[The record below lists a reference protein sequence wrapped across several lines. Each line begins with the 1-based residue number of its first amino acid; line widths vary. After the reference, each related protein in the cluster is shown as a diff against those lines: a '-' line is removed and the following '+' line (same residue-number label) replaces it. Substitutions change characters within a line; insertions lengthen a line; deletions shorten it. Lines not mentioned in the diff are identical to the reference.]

1 MGMTD
6 FDIDSPAS
14 FGDFLQRLFKA
25 DFMPHGHCYFWRHD
39 LLILHIVSD
48 LLIVLAYYSIP
59 LALLWFVRKKKQLPF
74 NWLFVMFGTF
84 IFLCGTTHLMNVF
97 TLFNGIY
104 RAEGLLKLATGLVSC
119 VTAIMTVRLIPKAL
133 ELKSPDEMIAL
144 NKVLQER
151 TVKLEIANRA
161 FCEAKQEADQANQAK
176 SEFISRMSHE
186 LRTPLNAILG
196 FGQLIEMQN
205 PTDVQRNRINHIT
218 RAGHHLLH
226 LINEV
231 LDMSR
236 IEAGR
241 LQLSLEPVCLATVLH
256 ETLDL
261 IRGLAADRSIEIST
275 AIIDLN
281 CYVLA
286 DNHRLRQVL
295 LNLISNAVKYVPLE
309 GKVTISY
316 ESLAYSR
323 VRVSIIDTGP
333 GIPADKLAR
342 LFTPFDRLGKERSAI
357 EGAGLGL
364 ALCKRLMQAMGGII
378 GAESEPGRGSTFWIE
393 LPCAESPLE
402 RISGLDDANLEK
414 PEQLSLASKRK
425 ILYVEDNPSNLTLV
439 EEIFSEQP
447 DVELL
452 SAIDGRLGLDLAR
465 TLSPDLILLDLHLPD
480 VPGRQVLSQ
489 LRADERT
496 RAIPVV
502 VISADATKS
511 QIESMM
517 DDGAYAYLTKPLDLT
532 RFFRVIEE
540 ATARSSEKTS
550 AS

>member
-1 MGMTD
+1 MTH
-6 FDIDSPAS
+6 FDIDSPVS
-14 FGDFLQRLFKA
+14 FGEFMGRLFKP

-59 LALLWFVRKKKQLPF
+59 VALLWFVRKKKELPF
-74 NWLFVMFGTF
+74 NWLFVMFGAF

-97 TLFNGIY
+97 TLFNGVY

-119 VTAIMTVRLIPKAL
+119 VTAVMTVRLIPKAL
-133 ELKSPDEMIAL
+133 EMKSPEEMMTV
-144 NKVLQER
+144 NKVLQDHA
-151 TVKLEIANRA
+151 TALEKANQA
-161 FCEAKQEADQANQAK
+161 FREAKEEADNANQAK

-205 PTDVQRNRINHIT
+205 PTEVQRNRINHIT

-226 LINEV
+226 LINEL

-241 LQLSLEPVCLATVLH
+241 LHLSLEPVCLATALN
-256 ETLDL
+256 EALDL
-261 IRGLAADRSIEIST
+261 IRPLAADRRIKIS
-275 AIIDLN
+275 APIVDPN
-281 CYVLA
+281 CFVLA
-286 DNHRLRQVL
+286 DNHRFQQVL
-295 LNLISNAVKYVPLE
+295 LNLVSNAVKYIPLD

-316 ESLAYSR
+316 ESLAYSN
-323 VRVSIIDTGP
+323 VRVSITDTGP

-342 LFTPFDRLGKERSAI
+342 LFTPFDRLGKEHSAI

-364 ALCKRLMQAMGGII
+364 ALCKRLMQAMGGTI
-378 GAESEPGRGSTFWIE
+378 GADSTPGSGSTFWVE

-402 RISGLDDANLEK
+402 RISRDDAAKL
-414 PEQLSLASKRK
+414 EQLSLSGKRK
-425 ILYVEDNPSNLTLV
+425 ILYVEDNLSNLTLV
-439 EEIFSEQP
+439 EEILSEEP

-452 SAIDGRLGLDLAR
+452 SAIDGQLGLDLAR
-465 TLSPDLILLDLHLPD
+465 SLSPDLILLDLHLPD

-489 LRADERT
+489 LRADKRT
-496 RAIPVV
+496 RDIPVV
-502 VISADATKS
+502 VISADATQS
-511 QIESMM
+511 QIERLM

-532 RFFRVIEE
+532 EFFRVVGE
-540 ATARSSEKTS
+540 ATSGSEENAPVS
-550 AS
+550 